1 MKPKLHPEVC
11 PVASLAGLHDCPG
24 KLCGWYRPAV
34 EKCLLAIIIEA
45 LGQIGEVTQEVK
57 NGVDHLVGLVETAA
71 EEGDVPAESDV

>member
-1 MKPKLHPEVC
+1 
-11 PVASLAGLHDCPG
+11 
-24 KLCGWYRPAV
+24 V